1 MAFEQKPPSLGNQY
15 DDDRVLR
22 SYLKRALPEKML
34 KDIEDEL
41 QRMGALTAGPLYT
54 LHLAER
60 RHEPV
65 LTQWDAWGERI
76 DHVEVTRL
84 WKEAE
89 RVAAEFGLVATAYEQ
104 KHGPHSR
111 LHQFA
116 LVHLFAP
123 STDLYACPLSMTDGA
138 ARTLLA
144 SGNNSLILD
153 AVPHLTSRS
162 PEYFWTSGQWMTERT
177 GGSDVSRAETIAR
190 LNEDGT
196 WRLYGR
202 KGFASAITAQMALV
216 LARPEDN
223 PPGSKGLALFYVE
236 LRDEQGRLRN
246 IRIDRLKDKLGTRKL
261 PTAELVLD
269 GTPAELVG
277 ELSNGVRAIAPML
290 NVTRTWNAVCAVAL
304 MRRGLALARDYAR
317 KREAFGAALAR
328 KPLHADTLAAVQAVY
343 EGAFHLTYRVVELLG
358 QSEAHNFRD
367 HRSGATYALLRVLTP
382 LAKLTTAR
390 QAVAVLSEVVEAF
403 GGAGYVEDTGLPTL
417 LRDAQALPIWGGT
430 TNVLAL
436 DVLRALSEVGAS
448 NFSMLHEEVARCAA
462 AVREP
467 MLTEAVAQAGRALDE
482 ADAWLA
488 RATLQGQNAVEAG
501 ARRLAL
507 RVGGALELAL
517 LARHAQWSLGHE
529 HDARAAAATHRL
541 GVGAETLAMPE
552 LEATFALANDT
563 ALPFAGAGTDLVP
576 EVIISEPKPKPR
588 KEWGDGAPPPLS

>member
-1 MAFEQKPPSLGNQY
+1 MAFKQEPPSLGNQY

-22 SYLKRALPEKML
+22 SYLKRVLPEEVME
-34 KDIEDEL
+34 DIEDEL
-41 QRMGALTAGPLYT
+41 QRMGALAAGPLYA
-54 LHLAER
+54 LHLADR

-65 LTQWDAWGERI
+65 LTQWNAWGERI
-76 DHVEVTRL
+76 DHVEVTPL

-104 KHGPHSR
+104 KHGPYSR

-123 STDLYACPLSMTDGA
+123 STDIYSCPLSMTDGA
-138 ARTLLA
+138 ARVLLA

-153 AVPHLTSRS
+153 AIPHLTSRS
-162 PEYFWTSGQWMTERT
+162 PDYFWTSGQWMTELT
-177 GGSDVSRAETIAR
+177 GGSDVGRSETIAR
-190 LNEDGT
+190 PDKDGA

-202 KGFASAITAQMALV
+202 KWFTSAVTAQMALA

-236 LRDEQGRLRN
+236 LRDENDRLRN
-246 IRIDRLKDKLGTRKL
+246 IRIERLKDKLGTRKL
-261 PTAELVLD
+261 PTAELILD

-277 ELSNGVRAIAPML
+277 ALTNGVRAIAPML

-317 KREAFGAALAR
+317 KREVFGAPLAQ
-328 KPLHADTLAAVQAVY
+328 KPLHADTLAGVQAIY
-343 EGAFHLTYRVVELLG
+343 EGAFHLTYRLVELLG
-358 QSEAHNFRD
+358 QSEADNFNDDRT
-367 HRSGATYALLRVLTP
+367 GATYTLLRVLTP
-382 LAKLTTAR
+382 LVKLTTAK
-390 QAVAVLSEVVEAF
+390 QAVAVLSEVLEAF

-417 LRDAQALPIWGGT
+417 LRDAQVLPIWEGT

-436 DVLRALSEVGAS
+436 DLLRALNEVGTGS
-448 NFSMLHEEVARCAA
+448 LNVLKEEVARCAE
-462 AVREP
+462 AVRDP
-467 MLTEAVAQAGRALDE
+467 MLTQVVAQARHALEE

-488 RATLQGQNAVEAG
+488 RATLHGQTAMEAG

-507 RVGGALELAL
+507 QVGRALEMAL
-517 LARHAQWSLGHE
+517 LARHAQWSLDHE

-541 GVGAETLAMPE
+541 AVGSETLAMPE
-552 LEATFALANDT
+552 LDATFALANDT
-563 ALPFAGAGTDLVP
+563 ALPFVGLGADMVP
-576 EVIISEPKPKPR
+576 EVTIPETKLR
-588 KEWGDGAPPPLS
+588 KEWGDGSPPPFT